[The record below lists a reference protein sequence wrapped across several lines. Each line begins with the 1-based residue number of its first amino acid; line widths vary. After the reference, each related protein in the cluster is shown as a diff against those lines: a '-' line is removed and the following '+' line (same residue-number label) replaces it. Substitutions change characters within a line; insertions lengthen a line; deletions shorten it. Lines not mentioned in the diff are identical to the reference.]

1 MHHRFI
7 PTLGKAEKMKKRP
20 PNVGKLRKS
29 VKTTFPHPGES
40 QKLTK
45 TAFPPREKIKID
57 EKLRFSLERKSKL
70 TKNRVSP

>member
-1 MHHRFI
+1 MHHRLI

-29 VKTTFPHPGES
+29 VKTAFLHPGESQKLMKTTFPHPGES

-45 TAFPPREKIKID
+45 TAFPHPGE
-57 EKLRFSLERKSKL
+57 S
-70 TKNRVSP
+70 